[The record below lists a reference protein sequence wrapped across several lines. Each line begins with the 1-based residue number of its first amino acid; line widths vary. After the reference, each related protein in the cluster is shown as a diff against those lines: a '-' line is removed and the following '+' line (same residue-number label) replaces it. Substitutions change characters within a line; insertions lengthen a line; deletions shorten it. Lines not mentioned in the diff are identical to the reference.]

1 MRNSFIIYI
10 LFCLLLPVQSKA
22 EWKERIVLE
31 TDKDIYLAGEKIL
44 FSVTTTD
51 TLNRIAD
58 FSKVAYAE
66 LLSDA
71 KSESQVTISISES
84 LGNGYIEIPENLKT
98 GYYRLVAY
106 TRYMRNEGPGAFSRK
121 LIAVVNPMTFDT
133 ENLKPTVIRNSA
145 LKQSVGSGFQISTD
159 KQKYS
164 KRSTGNLQISNI
176 PQDAQMVSASISRY
190 DEITNPADSVFQENT
205 YKNKYVFLPEYEGQ
219 IINARLIDNNNNPI
233 SGKGKT
239 DIYLSSPGEG
249 PMIYKGKTDNHGNVF
264 FVTEKFSLKSEI
276 ATVIN
281 TGKAENIKIDILSP
295 YASEPVGKLPE
306 LLIDSVTL
314 QSLLQSSVGMQAKK
328 LFRIPSLKSDT
339 LNLNSLY
346 KPYKTYKLDEYTR
359 FNTLEEVIVE
369 FVTNVKFQKIENARK
384 LSVISQE
391 TGTYTFGNTLV
402 LLDNIPVFDHE
413 LLLNF
418 NPLYIDEIKIFLG
431 KYVFGGTYF
440 DGIVS
445 FNTYKRNYNGFKL
458 DASTSI
464 VNYPVLQSGSTTIET
479 LTESTT
485 MPEKNTP
492 DFRHTLLWQPSLQTS
507 GQKLISIPFNTSDY
521 TGKFRI
527 KVNELSKKG
536 ELINRVDFI
545 EVE

>member
-1 MRNSFIIYI
+1 MRNKFIIYI

-133 ENLKPTVIRNSA
+133 ENLTPTVIRNSA
-145 LKQSVGSGFQISTD
+145 LKQSAGSGFQIGTD

-190 DEITNPADSVFQENT
+190 DEITNPADSVFQEDT
-205 YKNKYVFLPEYEGQ
+205 FKNDYVFLPEYEGQ

-384 LSVISQE
+384 LSVISHE

-527 KVNELSKKG
+527 KVNVLTKKG

>member
-1 MRNSFIIYI
+1 MRNNFIIYI

-176 PQDAQMVSASISRY
+176 PQDVQIVSANISKY
-190 DEITNPADSVFQENT
+190 DEITNPVDSVFQENT
-205 YKNKYVFLPEYEGQ
+205 YKNKHVFLPEYEGQ

-314 QSLLQSSVGMQAKK
+314 KSLLQSSVGMQAKK

-339 LNLNSLY
+339 LNLSSLH

-391 TGTYTFGNTLV
+391 TGTYTLGNTLV

-464 VNYPVLQSGSTTIET
+464 VNYPVLRSGSTTIET
-479 LTESTT
+479 LTDSTT

-507 GQKLISIPFNTSDY
+507 GQKLISIPFSTSDY

-527 KVNELSKKG
+527 KVNVLTKKG

>member
-1 MRNSFIIYI
+1 MRNNFIIYI

-176 PQDAQMVSASISRY
+176 PQDVQIVSANISKY
-190 DEITNPADSVFQENT
+190 DEITNPVDSVFQENT
-205 YKNKYVFLPEYEGQ
+205 YKNKHVFLPEYEGQ

-314 QSLLQSSVGMQAKK
+314 KSLLQSSVGMQAKK

-339 LNLNSLY
+339 LNLSSLH

-391 TGTYTFGNTLV
+391 TGTYTLGNTLV

-507 GQKLISIPFNTSDY
+507 GQKLISIPFSTSDY

-527 KVNELSKKG
+527 KVNVLTKKG

>member
-1 MRNSFIIYI
+1 MRNKFIIYI
-10 LFCLLLPVQSKA
+10 LFCLLLPVQIKA

-145 LKQSVGSGFQISTD
+145 LKQSAGSGFQIGTD

-190 DEITNPADSVFQENT
+190 DEITNPADSVFQEDT
-205 YKNKYVFLPEYEGQ
+205 FKNDYVFLPEYEGQ

-384 LSVISQE
+384 LSVISHE

-479 LTESTT
+479 LTDSTT

-492 DFRHTLLWQPSLQTS
+492 DFRHTLLWQPSLQTIVS
-507 GQKLISIPFNTSDY
+507 
-521 TGKFRI
+521 
-527 KVNELSKKG
+527 
-536 ELINRVDFI
+536 
-545 EVE
+545 